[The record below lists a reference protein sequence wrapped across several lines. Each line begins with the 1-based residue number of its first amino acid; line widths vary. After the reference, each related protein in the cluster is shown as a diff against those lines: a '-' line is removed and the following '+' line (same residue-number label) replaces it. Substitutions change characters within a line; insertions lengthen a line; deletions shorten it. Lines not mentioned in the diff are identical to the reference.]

1 MERTSTRATQTA
13 PRRIVIT
20 IDHFGFANIEAWM
33 NIIRSYKAVHPN
45 HQVTLLYQ
53 GEPTKHVQY
62 LFKLGRPVNRDG
74 FELVVAAP
82 ADEQKDVAKLYRLLV
97 EGAGADYQKFL
108 DRELYRT
115 LKLF

>member
-20 IDHFGFANIEAWM
+20 ADHFAYANIEAWM
-33 NIIRSYKAVHPN
+33 NIIRSYKQVHPN
-45 HQVTLLYQ
+45 HEVTLLYQ
-53 GEPTKHVQY
+53 GEPTKNVQY
-62 LFKLGRPVNRDG
+62 LFRLNKPVNRDG
-74 FELVVAAP
+74 FELVVGAP
-82 ADEQKDVAKLYRLLV
+82 AEEQKDVAKLYRLLV